1 MLTGTANA
9 VVRRL
14 GDKVFQLYPA
24 ISNRE
29 TADDGTYHLYYDFG
43 SCHISRTPDNAVRV
57 RIIIPLRVGTR
68 YIAHS
73 AYFQN
78 SGNAHVY
85 MWFEKVIHLEGEEE
99 ELTSHTLELV
109 ALYHVRDAEQ

>member
-29 TADDGTYHLYYDFG
+29 TADDGSYHLYYDIG
-43 SCHISRTPDNAVRV
+43 MCSIRRTPDNGVNV
-57 RIIIPLRVGTR
+57 RIIVPLHVGTR

-73 AYFQN
+73 TYFQN
-78 SGNAHVY
+78 NVNIHQH
-85 MWFEKVIHLEGEEE
+85 MWFEKVIHFEGEEE
-99 ELTSHTLELV
+99 ELTSHTLELM
-109 ALYHVRDAEQ
+109 ALYHVRDAEK